1 MEEFQIIKPSPLL
14 APYVKQYW
22 FLKTSDLTQP
32 NQRIIPTGST
42 SLVFH
47 RASLMLSNSQGG
59 LQPQAFIGGQSVGY
73 TDLVQTGAVDM
84 ICVVFHPH
92 GAKAFFSMPISEFHD
107 ATIAINDMGDI
118 ALRELQDQ
126 LLYASNNLQCVGL
139 IETYL
144 YHRLC
149 VSKTHNH
156 QRMAAAV
163 EAVTQGE
170 SNIEKLAQICCLSYK
185 QFKRIFAEYVGANP
199 KDFLRIIR
207 FQRALYTLQCQPQ
220 ISLTQLAYE
229 CGFYDQPHL
238 IKEFKVFSG
247 YTPSEYIATCAPY
260 SDYFS

>member
-1 MEEFQIIKPSPLL
+1 MEEFQVKKPSPLL

-42 SLVFH
+42 SIVFH
-47 RASLMLSNSQGG
+47 RASLMLSTSQGS
-59 LQPQAFIGGQSVGY
+59 LQPQAFISGQSVGY

-84 ICVVFHPH
+84 ICVVFQPH

-107 ATIAINDMGDI
+107 ATIAVNDMSDV

-126 LLYASNNLQCVGL
+126 LLYANSNQQCVNL
-139 IETYL
+139 IEEYL
-144 YHRLC
+144 YQRL
-149 VSKTHNH
+149 SINKGYNY
-156 QRMAAAV
+156 QRMAAAIQ
-163 EAVTQGE
+163 AVTLGE
-170 SNIEKLAQICCLSYK
+170 NSIDKLSQICCLSYK
-185 QFKRIFAEYVGANP
+185 QFKRIFSEYVGANP

-220 ISLTQLAYE
+220 ISLAQLAYE
-229 CGFYDQPHL
+229 CGFYDQSHL
-238 IKEFKVFSG
+238 IKEFKIFSG
-247 YTPSEYIATCAPY
+247 YTPSEYVAACAPY